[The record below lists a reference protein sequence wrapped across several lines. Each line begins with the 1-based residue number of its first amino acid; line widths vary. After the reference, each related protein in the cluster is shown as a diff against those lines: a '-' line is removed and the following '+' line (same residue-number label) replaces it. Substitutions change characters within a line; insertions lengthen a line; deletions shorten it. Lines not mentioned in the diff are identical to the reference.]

1 MKLIEEI
8 IEMLSS
14 ESPNLNNAL
23 FKTKVLLH
31 KLGEKDL
38 IAWVDAELNGY
49 KDTEELPDY
58 RILKVSVLGN
68 FSNMAYRYTEQPLP
82 LLHLDEKLR
91 KSLETTHL
99 RQSFAVIESYAK
111 DDTNL
116 TITIPPE
123 LYRTLSKGLDPS
135 YSVDRAWGKHQA
147 GSMLQVVNE
156 IRSRLLDFVL
166 QLSEKIPNEIEPGKM
181 KEKSKE
187 VGTTELFNNAVF
199 GNNATVIV
207 GDSNIQNIR
216 NSIKINN
223 FDALSDEFRKHSMP
237 EEDIAS
243 LKVAI
248 ERDKNAPELTEK
260 KFGANIRQWMGKM
273 LTKATD
279 AIWNINLGV
288 AGNLLTEAL
297 KAYYGWS

>member
-1 MKLIEEI
+1 
-8 IEMLSS
+8 MLSS
-14 ESPNLNNAL
+14 ESPNLNDAL

-58 RILKVSVLGN
+58 RILKVTVLGN
-68 FSNMAYRYTEQPLP
+68 FSNMAYSYTAQPLP
-82 LLHLDEKLR
+82 LSYLDEKLR
-91 KSLETTHL
+91 KNLETSYL
-99 RQSFAVIESYAK
+99 RQSIAVIESYAK
-111 DDTNL
+111 DDSSLTL
-116 TITIPPE
+116 TISPE
-123 LYRTLSKGLDPS
+123 LYGTLSKGLDPS
-135 YSVDRAWGKHQA
+135 YSIERAWSKHQP
-147 GSMLQVVNE
+147 GDMLQVINQ

-166 QLSEKIPNEIEPGKM
+166 QLSERIPNEIEPEKM

-187 VGTTELFNNAVF
+187 IGTTELFNNAVF

-207 GDSNIQNIR
+207 GDSNIQHIR
-216 NSIKINN
+216 NSIKIND
-223 FDALSDEFRKHSMP
+223 FDALADELRKHSMY

-248 ERDKNAPELTEK
+248 EGDRNAPELTEQR
-260 KFGANIRQWMGKM
+260 FGANVRKWMWEM

-279 AIWNINLGV
+279 AIWDINLGV

-297 KAYYGWS
+297 KAFYGWS

>member
-1 MKLIEEI
+1 
-8 IEMLSS
+8 MLSS

-38 IAWVDAELNGY
+38 IAWVDAEINGY
-49 KDTEELPDY
+49 KETDEIPNY

-68 FSNMAYRYTEQPLP
+68 FSNMAYRYIEQPLP
-82 LLHLDEKLR
+82 LLHLNENLR
-91 KSLETTHL
+91 NNLENSYL
-99 RQSFAVIESYAK
+99 RQSIAVVESYAK
-111 DDTNL
+111 DDEHL

-147 GSMLQVVNE
+147 GSMLQVINE

-166 QLSEKIPNEIEPGKM
+166 QLSDRIPNEIEPDKM

-207 GDSNIQNIR
+207 GDSNVQNIR
-216 NSIKINN
+216 NAIAIND
-223 FDALSDEFRKHSMP
+223 FDALAEELRKHSMP
-237 EEDIAS
+237 EVLISVE
-243 LKVAI
+243 
-248 ERDKNAPELTEK
+248 
-260 KFGANIRQWMGKM
+260 
-273 LTKATD
+273 
-279 AIWNINLGV
+279 
-288 AGNLLTEAL
+288 
-297 KAYYGWS
+297 

>member
-8 IEMLSS
+8 VETLSS
-14 ESPNLNNAL
+14 ESPNLNDAL

-31 KLGEKDL
+31 KFGEKAL
-38 IAWVDAELNGY
+38 IAWVAAELNGY
-49 KDTEELPDY
+49 KDTDELPDY
-58 RILKVSVLGN
+58 RILKVTVLGN
-68 FSNMAYRYTEQPLP
+68 FSNMAYRYTAQPLP
-82 LLHLDEKLR
+82 LSHLDEKLR
-91 KSLETTHL
+91 KNLETSYL
-99 RQSFAVIESYAK
+99 RQSIAVIESYAK
-111 DDTNL
+111 DDSSL

-123 LYRTLSKGLDPS
+123 LYGALSKGLDPS
-135 YSVDRAWGKHQA
+135 YSVERAWGKHQV
-147 GSMLQVVNE
+147 GDMLQVINQ

-166 QLSEKIPNEIEPGKM
+166 QLSERIPNEIEPEKM

-187 VGTTELFNNAVF
+187 IGTTELFNNAVF

-207 GDSNIQNIR
+207 GDSNIQHIR
-216 NSIKINN
+216 NSIKIND
-223 FDALSDEFRKHSMP
+223 FDALADELRKHSMSK
-237 EEDIAS
+237 EDIAS
-243 LKVAI
+243 LKAAI
-248 ERDKNAPELTEK
+248 EGDRNAPELTEK
-260 KFGANIRQWMGKM
+260 RFGANVRKWMGKM